1 MNLTQKM
8 RPQMRS
14 TTASALQPGPLQR
27 LQPED
32 IAAVIQ
38 IEQDV
43 HAYPWS
49 AGNFHD
55 SLKAHYEAWI
65 LPDQH
70 AQLIGY
76 FLWMAAVDE
85 GHLLNITVRRD
96 LQGQGWGRYLMDQ
109 MTHLARDSGMQ
120 SILLEVRPSNS
131 QAVKLYER
139 YGFLPIGRRKAYYP
153 GADQS
158 REDALVMRLPL

>member
-1 MNLTQKM
+1 MNLIEKM
-8 RPQMRS
+8 RPQIRS
-14 TTASALQPGPLQR
+14 TSASALQPGPLQR
-27 LQPED
+27 MQPEH
-32 IAAVIQ
+32 ITAVMQ

-55 SLKAHYEAWI
+55 SLKAHYEAWV
-65 LPDQH
+65 LPDLH

-96 LQGQGWGRYLMDQ
+96 LQGQGWGHTLLEQ
-109 MTHLARDSGMQ
+109 MTQLARESGMQ

-131 QAVKLYER
+131 LALKLYER
-139 YGFLPIGRRKAYYP
+139 YGFLHIGRRKAYYP
-153 GADQS
+153 SADQN